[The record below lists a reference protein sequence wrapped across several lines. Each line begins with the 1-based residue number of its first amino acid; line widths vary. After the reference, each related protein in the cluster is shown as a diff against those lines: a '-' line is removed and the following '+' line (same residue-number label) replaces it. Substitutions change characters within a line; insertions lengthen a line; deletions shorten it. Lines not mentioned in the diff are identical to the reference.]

1 MNKKILIVDDESDMI
16 DVLRDLLEMEGYDVF
31 SAYNSESALI
41 IFNEMQPDLIMTD
54 MMMPGMNGLYLIRKI
69 REGSHNPTIPI
80 ILFTSMVSLKDYK
93 DGGWQVFIKKPTN
106 IDIILESI
114 NDLLGQSKTH

>member
-1 MNKKILIVDDESDMI
+1 
-16 DVLRDLLEMEGYDVF
+16 
-31 SAYNSESALI
+31 
-41 IFNEMQPDLIMTD
+41 MQPDLIMTD